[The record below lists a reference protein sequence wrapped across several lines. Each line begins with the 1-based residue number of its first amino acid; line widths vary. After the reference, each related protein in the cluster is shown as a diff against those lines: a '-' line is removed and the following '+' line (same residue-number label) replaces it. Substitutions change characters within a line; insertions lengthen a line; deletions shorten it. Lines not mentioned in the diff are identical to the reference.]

1 MKKILLGIALSVVA
15 LQGCKKDNDEEEVVP
30 EISVEEQK
38 TYDDTAAKDFM
49 TKNYLNSKGVITAFD
64 DTVTTDDNEKKLI
77 DYDYK
82 TLPSGVIYIV
92 RPGAQPE
99 PGKVVG
105 STDVISVFQVAKTY
119 TSSKVDDKIIYNN
132 EATFVN
138 SIATGNVVS
147 DTSVLNPTN
156 YFYVKQSVLDAYNKA
171 NSTSIGKDFYEIEGF
186 QEGLKYFKSFDLDNS
201 AEYNM
206 QGVIIVP
213 SRAAYGRD
221 NSIYGTAY
229 RNRSFVFNFQLYNT
243 RARLVPKED

>member
-1 MKKILLGIALSVVA
+1 MKKILLGIALSVVV
-15 LQGCKKDNDEEEVVP
+15 LQGCKKDRDEEEVVP
-30 EISVEEQK
+30 EISVEDQK
-38 TYDDTAAKDFM
+38 TYDDAAAKDFL
-49 TKNYLNSKGVITAFD
+49 TKNYLNSKGVITPFD

-92 RPGAQPE
+92 RPGAQPD

-105 STDVISVFQVAKTY
+105 TTDVISFMQITKTY
-119 TSSKVDDKIIYNN
+119 LATKTNDKIAYSN
-132 EATFVN
+132 ETTFVN
-138 SIATGNVVS
+138 NV
-147 DTSVLNPTN
+147 TSSGIPSLDPA
-156 YFYVKQSVLDAYNKA
+156 YYYVKQSVLDKYNTDNK
-171 NSTSIGKDFYEIEGF
+171 TSYTRSFYEIEGL
-186 QEGLKYFKSFDLDNS
+186 QEALKNFNAFDLDNS

-221 NSIYGTAY
+221 DSVYGVY

-243 RARLVPKED
+243 RARKTNEN